1 MLELQGFHRKNREFT
16 RYPHKEFKQINGVAD
31 QPGSGGRK
39 QARVKRVS
47 ELCAPFP
54 AFFL

>member
-1 MLELQGFHRKNREFT
+1 MFELQGFHRKNREFT

-39 QARVKRVS
+39 QAPVKRVS